1 MGSKGIKKAGDLVK
15 CTRSYHYGIFLRYDE
30 DSEHHCHVWIPDIN
44 KTLLFLTR
52 DIDIVR
58 HR

>member
-1 MGSKGIKKAGDLVK
+1 MKKAGDLVK
-15 CTRSYHYGIFLRYDE
+15 CTRTYHYGIFLRYE
-30 DSEHHCHVWIPDIN
+30 ESSKHHCHVWIPDIN

-58 HR
+58 HK